1 MQKSPFIKLKYN
13 LMQKG
18 KFITIDGVEGA
29 GKSTQIDFI
38 CQYLT
43 DKGINVV
50 LTREPGG
57 TEVGEKIRTL
67 LLSNSTGKMHA
78 DTELML
84 MFAARNEHIQNKII
98 PTLNQG
104 DWILSDRFTDASYAY
119 QGGGR
124 GLDIAR
130 IAQLEQW
137 VLRSFAPDM
146 TLLLDIPVDIGM
158 RRVESRGEKDRI
170 EQESLDFFNR
180 VRNSYIARSEQ
191 YPERIKLIDASQ
203 NVENISNEIQKILK
217 TL

>member
-1 MQKSPFIKLKYN
+1 MKL
-13 LMQKG
+13 G

-38 CQYLT
+38 HNYLM
-43 DKGINVV
+43 DRGINVV

-57 TEVGEKIRTL
+57 TDLGEKIREL
-67 LLSNSTGKMHA
+67 LLNPDSNMHS

-84 MFAARNEHIQNKII
+84 MFAARNEHIHQKIL
-98 PTLNQG
+98 PALAQG
-104 DWILSDRFTDASYAY
+104 DWVLSDRFTDASYAY

-124 GLDIAR
+124 GLNIER

-137 VLRSFAPDM
+137 TLQDFSPDM
-146 TLLLDIPVDIGM
+146 TLLLDVEIEIGM
-158 RRVESRGEKDRI
+158 QRVESRGKKDRI

-180 VRNSYIARSEQ
+180 VRDVYITRSKEHPQ
-191 YPERIKLIDASQ
+191 RIKLIDASQ
-203 NVENISNEIQKILK
+203 SSENISSQIQEILQ

>member
-1 MQKSPFIKLKYN
+1 
-13 LMQKG
+13 MQKG

-38 CQYLT
+38 CQYLA
-43 DKGINVV
+43 DKGINVA

-57 TEVGEKIRTL
+57 TEIGEKIRTL
-67 LLSNSTGKMHA
+67 LLSNSTGEMHA

-104 DWILSDRFTDASYAY
+104 NWVLSDRFTDASYAY

-137 VLRSFAPDM
+137 VMRNFAPDM
-146 TLLLDIPVDIGM
+146 TLLLDVPVEIGM
-158 RRVESRGEKDRI
+158 QRVESRGEKDRI

-180 VRNSYIARSEQ
+180 VRNAYIARSEQ
-191 YPERIKLIDASQ
+191 YPERIKLINAAQSA
-203 NVENISNEIQKILK
+203 ENTSNQIQKILK

>member
-1 MQKSPFIKLKYN
+1 
-13 LMQKG
+13 MQKG

-38 CQYLT
+38 CQYLA
-43 DKGINVV
+43 DKGINVA

-57 TEVGEKIRTL
+57 TEIGEKIRTL

-104 DWILSDRFTDASYAY
+104 NWVLSDRFTDASYAY

-137 VLRSFAPDM
+137 VMRNFAPDM
-146 TLLLDIPVDIGM
+146 TLLLDVPVEIGM
-158 RRVESRGEKDRI
+158 QRVESRGEKDRI

-180 VRNSYIARSEQ
+180 VRNAYIARSEQ
-191 YPERIKLIDASQ
+191 YPERIKLIDSSQ
-203 NVENISNEIQKILK
+203 TTEHTQQQINAILDK
-217 TL
+217 L

>member
-180 VRNSYIARSEQ
+180 VRNTYIARSEQ